1 MDPVLPKNILRIL
14 HREMLVKTFYPYDE
28 TFSKDLC
35 VLPNDGESQY
45 EAFQSIFAV
54 IMSAAFKS
62 SKKKKNKHISPYEM
76 LCKKYK
82 ITLIPSTHTPGIAGP
97 GKRIIWYLPESE
109 THYIANVDGI
119 EYDPYN
125 QLQAINTQGF
135 CQMFAFILAI
145 GDIAGFIPADQTK
158 KINEANFNILAH
170 NTQLCCMKS
179 ILYLESN
186 PEIQEQ
192 FEKDFS
198 SLMNNERVERGLKEG
213 TTLAQYLNDFKK
225 INDHLNCVKAYIYD
239 QPLHG
244 HKDGKPRPDLW
255 FLPHTPPPNFS
266 EQPASFDYVEASKTT
281 DMDGG
286 KRKTRR
292 NKRKNTAN

>member
-1 MDPVLPKNILRIL
+1 
-14 HREMLVKTFYPYDE
+14 MLVKTFYPYDD

-54 IMSAAFKS
+54 IMSAALKS
-62 SKKKKNKHISPYEM
+62 SKKKNKPISPYEM
-76 LCKKYK
+76 LCKKFK
-82 ITLIPSTHTPGIAGP
+82 ITLIPSTHTPDIVGP
-97 GKRIIWYLPESE
+97 GKRIIWYLPEAE

-119 EYDPYN
+119 QYDPYN

-145 GDIAGFIPADQTK
+145 GDVDGFIPADQSK
-158 KINEANFNILAH
+158 KINETNFNILAH
-170 NTQLCCMKS
+170 NTQLCCTKS
-179 ILYLESN
+179 LLYLESN
-186 PEIQEQ
+186 SEIQEQ
-192 FEKDFS
+192 FEKDFAR
-198 SLMNNERVERGLKEG
+198 LMNNERVERGIKEG
-213 TTLAQYLNDFKK
+213 TTLTQYLNDFKT
-225 INDHLNCVKAYIYD
+225 INEHLACVKAYIYD
-239 QPLHG
+239 QPLYG

-255 FLPHTPPPNFS
+255 FLPDTPPPNFS
-266 EQPASFDYVEASKTT
+266 EEPASFDYVEANNTM

-292 NKRKNTAN
+292 KKRKSTT

>member
-1 MDPVLPKNILRIL
+1 
-14 HREMLVKTFYPYDE
+14 MLVKTFYPYDE

-62 SKKKKNKHISPYEM
+62 SKKNKKKHISPYEM

-97 GKRIIWYLPESE
+97 GKRIIWYLPEAE

-186 PEIQEQ
+186 PEIQAQ

-213 TTLAQYLNDFKK
+213 TTLAQYISDFKK

-266 EQPASFDYVEASKTT
+266 EEPASFDYVEASKTT

-292 NKRKNTAN
+292 KKRDK